1 MLRIIT
7 AVCLLIGISAGPLSA
22 ASLSKSEHLGYAR
35 SCSSTGLDVID
46 EHQNYQDIRG
56 KIPNDKIKKEYS
68 YWDAEIKSTGSNG
81 ANIEIVVRMTAL
93 IDNSDGGW
101 SDAPDSKEFYYAHC
115 IFKNMKKGDFSPP
128 TFVILHSPTSKDG
141 DRYAFDFYP
150 YQDPLR
156 STKEPPH
163 WDYATS
169 FKSRISTEALEFKR
183 RTDIPNWKYEE

>member
-7 AVCLLIGISAGPLSA
+7 AICLLIGISAGPVSA
-22 ASLSKSEHLGYAR
+22 ASLTKSDHQGYAR
-35 SCSSTGLDVID
+35 SCASTSHDVID
-46 EHQNYQDIRG
+46 EHQHYQDIWD
-56 KIPNDKIKKEYS
+56 KVPNDKIKTEYR
-68 YWDAEIKSTGSNG
+68 YWNATIKSVGSNG

-101 SDAPDSKEFYYAHC
+101 SDVPNSKEFYYTHC

-128 TFVILHSPTSKDG
+128 AFVILHSPISKDG

-150 YQDPLR
+150 YKAPLSKR
-156 STKEPPH
+156 EPAH

-169 FKSRISTEALEFKR
+169 FESRISTEALEFKR